1 MQIKLPIF
9 RVLSNVFLPLEKSF
23 ILKHNEVHRKGNTLE
38 RLQKIKEIFQLNFV
52 LLLLSDSSFYFM
64 FEYKQNIQKSYA
76 NILPSSSCYHSVCNN
91 FRVDVRG
98 DYFFTLSEKSMYRL
112 YT

>member
-1 MQIKLPIF
+1 MHKTVSRLKQRF
-9 RVLSNVFLPLEKSF
+9 FTLEKSF

-76 NILPSSSCYHSVCNN
+76 TILPSSCYHSNFVCNN

-98 DYFFTLSEKSMYRL
+98 DYFFTLPEKSMYRV